1 MSEKEIYYSCSSI
14 RNGFVFS
21 RSNEICCCCK
31 NYDDET
37 VITKIPNEVNE
48 KSYDEV
54 YSKIIKFQKDMIQS
68 HKSGK
73 YLKICKNCPELEKKK
88 WNDEFS
94 LNSIL
99 FAHYKNCNLKCPHC
113 PFLNSDKN
121 KDNTLDE
128 TVYNFLHYIYEKI
141 ITKCKLNFIVG
152 GGEPSV
158 NSKLEKLYDF
168 AIERDIP
175 TLILSNG
182 ARYIP
187 KIAEGIQ
194 KGLFSICLSPDA
206 GSKETFI
213 KVKGVDYFDKTW
225 ANIEKYCSL
234 DSKNVSVKFILE
246 KANLDDVDNMIKKC
260 VDNHVKKVTLS
271 FDCYLLNNCDLDDF
285 KIAARRFAQLC
296 FENNIDLSVPSGY
309 VPKELIAETLKRF
322 DNSFKLALD
331 SINSDIYLYGASDFL
346 KSFLSRNDIDCNKV
360 KGIIDSNAQLEN
372 SKICGIK
379 IFSKEIL
386 SNLEKTSSIIITV
399 THHQKEIKN
408 EILKVTDN
416 RIKILTFCE

>member
-1 MSEKEIYYSCSSI
+1 M
-14 RNGFVFS
+14 
-21 RSNEICCCCK
+21 
-31 NYDDET
+31 
-37 VITKIPNEVNE
+37 
-48 KSYDEV
+48 
-54 YSKIIKFQKDMIQS
+54 
-68 HKSGK
+68 
-73 YLKICKNCPELEKKK
+73 
-88 WNDEFS
+88 
-94 LNSIL
+94 
-99 FAHYKNCNLKCPHC
+99 
-113 PFLNSDKN
+113 
-121 KDNTLDE
+121 
-128 TVYNFLHYIYEKI
+128 
-141 ITKCKLNFIVG
+141 